1 MKEIYLAG
9 GCYWGVEKYMSNL
22 KGVTGTTVGFANG
35 DTEEPTYQQVRY
47 ENTGHAETVRVEYDP
62 SVLTLPVLLDLF
74 YKIIDPT
81 SVDQQGEDVGHQYR
95 TGVYFTDEND
105 APIIRESRDRL
116 EKRIGRPLAMETC
129 KLEQFW
135 PAEEYHQKYLD
146 KNPTGYC
153 HVPFQM
159 ISWVKTVDPE
169 KYCIED

>member
-1 MKEIYLAG
+1 
-9 GCYWGVEKYMSNL
+9 MSNL

>member
-129 KLEQFW
+129 KLEQFG